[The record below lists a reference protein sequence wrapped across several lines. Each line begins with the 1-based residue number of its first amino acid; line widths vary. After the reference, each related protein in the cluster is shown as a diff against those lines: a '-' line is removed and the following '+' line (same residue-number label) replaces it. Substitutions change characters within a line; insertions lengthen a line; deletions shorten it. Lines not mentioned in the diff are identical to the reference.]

1 MNMMM
6 FYGMFYGMFY
16 KNENTFVPVN
26 INFESYQ

>member
-16 KNENTFVPVN
+16 KNEKTFVPVN